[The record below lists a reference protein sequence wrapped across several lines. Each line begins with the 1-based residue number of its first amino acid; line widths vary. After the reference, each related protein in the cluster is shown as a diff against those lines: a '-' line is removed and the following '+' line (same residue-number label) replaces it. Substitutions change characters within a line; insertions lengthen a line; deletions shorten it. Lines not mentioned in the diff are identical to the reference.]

1 MVKLKTEFD
10 KWKSGKKKAKSLRR
24 KIFLK
29 KFGEKPRIRGFTD
42 GEPQQFKI
50 SCGYRGKAPL
60 KCFMAKD
67 ADSMIFQPTE
77 DGKWSCGPFKILKFM
92 ELLLQLHH
100 SRETVFMGKRS
111 EARLMI
117 YGWDKFLGMN
127 LMQIMELDGHFL
139 VITQISELK
148 MRLWNMF

>member
-1 MVKLKTEFD
+1 
-10 KWKSGKKKAKSLRR
+10 
-24 KIFLK
+24 LK

-77 DGKWSCGPFKILKFM
+77 DGKWSCGLFTIVKFM
-92 ELLLQLHH
+92 ELLLQTP
-100 SRETVFMGKRS
+100 SYTIVDKRRLCES
-111 EARLMI
+111 EVRL
-117 YGWDKFLGMN
+117 G
-127 LMQIMELDGHFL
+127 
-139 VITQISELK
+139 
-148 MRLWNMF
+148 